1 MTHMPDIY
9 YFKPS
14 FTVNGPQD
22 GYWRKPSLAALF
34 DKLIRPTH
42 TWYNKGSKCRLAGE
56 APDALRGAKPPPPP
70 HDVQQVDSKAGTL
83 MT

>member
-42 TWYNKGSKCRLAGE
+42 TW
-56 APDALRGAKPPPPP
+56 
-70 HDVQQVDSKAGTL
+70 
-83 MT
+83 